1 MSTLIQ
7 EPSPAPVSAAER
19 EGLLAEYYFDLFD
32 WLRSN
37 VDLAGLPLKSIGVT
51 TCAAGAGASTV
62 AWNLAVVAA
71 ERSDRPVLLAD
82 LSRLEKDRASD
93 QATPAGL
100 AAAVRNPGDWVTAS
114 GIANLSLLTVG
125 DPRSGQELSVD
136 YGNVGD
142 FLRSLQTDFGMLI
155 VDLPTTESSLCF
167 GAAGSV
173 DGVLFVIE
181 AEETPRDLA
190 ERAVRRLSY
199 AHANVLGII
208 LNKCPR
214 HIIE

>member
-7 EPSPAPVSAAER
+7 DPSAGRVSAGEC
-19 EGLLAEYYFDLFD
+19 EGLLGDYYFDLFN

-51 TCAAGAGASTV
+51 ACAAGAGASTV

-71 ERSDRPVLLAD
+71 KNSDRPVLLLD
-82 LSRLEKDRASD
+82 LSSLEKHQAGE
-93 QATPAGL
+93 QATPAAL

-114 GIANLSLLTVG
+114 NVPNLSLLKVG
-125 DPRSGQELSVD
+125 NARGGQELGVD

-142 FLRSLQTDFGMLI
+142 FLRLLQNDFGMLI
-155 VDLPTTESSLCF
+155 VDLPTAESNLCF
-167 GAAGSV
+167 GAAGSA

-181 AEETPRDLA
+181 AEETPRELA

-199 AHANVLGII
+199 AQANVLGII

-214 HIIE
+214 HITE

>member
-1 MSTLIQ
+1 MTTLTQ
-7 EPSPAPVSAAER
+7 NPSRARVSAGESEDR
-19 EGLLAEYYFDLFD
+19 LADYYFDLFD

-37 VDLAGLPLKSIGVT
+37 VDLAGEPLTSIGVT

-71 ERSDRPVLLAD
+71 ENSDRPVLLVD
-82 LSRLEKDRASD
+82 LSGLEKDQASE
-93 QATPAGL
+93 QATPAAL

-114 GIANLSLLTVG
+114 SVPNLSLLSVG
-125 DPRSGQELSVD
+125 AACSRSELSVD

-142 FLRSLQTDFGMLI
+142 FLRSLQNDFGMLI

-181 AEETPRDLA
+181 AEETPRESA

-214 HIIE
+214 HMSG